1 MSKSYFQSMS
11 DDELWSI
18 FNDVVDALTDRMVAE
33 KRELKSTLARLNR
46 IMATKPA
53 DETAKRRNIH

>member
-18 FNDVVDALTDRMVAE
+18 FNDVVETLTDRMVVE
-33 KRELKSTLARLNR
+33 KRELKSTLARLNK
-46 IMATKPA
+46 ITPA
-53 DETAKRRNIH
+53 KRTDETAKRRNIH

>member
-18 FNDVVDALTDRMVAE
+18 FNDVVETLTDRLVVE
-33 KRELKSTLARLNR
+33 KSELKSTLARINR
-46 IMATKPA
+46 AAAIELT
-53 DETAKRRNIH
+53 DETATRRNIH